1 MTKKLSAPPME
12 LDLDSFIHLTS
23 DDDDDDALNRVPHR
37 TVDEILNDSDSSS
50 SSLSPSDH
58 SYLAKHSSLFEDAN
72 DSRDDVVSV
81 STPKTLS
88 DERPKSA
95 ESLKFNEIEDRLVQ
109 FKANSLSRV
118 RTGDLSGDSFSLGRR
133 VSRPLPPLFGS
144 VRSNAKPGAAL
155 AAAAAASRPV
165 PTPHAA
171 AIKSRRAGSGALQR
185 VLDTEELGGS
195 GLDKLG
201 SSSDVLNGAGSEIAS
216 SDWKS
221 GEEDDKFEDF
231 QSATIEWTV
240 KADVDD
246 KVSVKDEIVE
256 SSHRDGEVFD
266 LEKVP
271 TEVVHTLE
279 EDESRVNDSDEIL
292 LNSSAETGLAASL
305 SIEEESFDL
314 NEGSAISGSYDVKD
328 QNIASDNVEE
338 TASNSTFLDAANSA
352 DKDEKV
358 REDLTL
364 KTQDLEP
371 VEPPSTDGE
380 VNIAGDDWS
389 PKSDVTELVE
399 ERLGQLESK
408 MGSKRTEKKP
418 RLKPLELAEELEK
431 SQASTG
437 LHWEEGA
444 AAQPMR
450 LEGVRRGST
459 TLGYFEIDNNNTITR
474 TISSPA
480 FKRDH
485 GSPQVLAVH
494 LNFIAVGMSRGVVM
508 VVPSKYSAY
517 NADNMDAKILM
528 LGLQGERSHAPVTSM
543 CFNHQGDLL
552 LAGYGDGH
560 ITVWDVQRATAAKV
574 ITGEHSAPVIHTLF
588 LGQDSQVTRQFK
600 AVTGDSKGLVLLH
613 AFSVVPCLI
622 GSPSKHRTGT
632 VLSASP
638 LLLDE
643 SSGSSLMSSQ
653 GNATGSTSSIGSM
666 MGGVVGGDAG
676 WKLFSEGSSLVEE
689 GVVIF
694 VTHQTAL
701 VVRLSPSLEVYAQL
715 NKPDGVREGSMPY
728 TAWKC
733 MTIHSRGL
741 STENTPVEA
750 SERVS
755 LLAIAWDRKVQVA
768 KLVKSELKIYGKWTL
783 ESTAIGVAWLDDQ
796 ILVVLTSTGQLCLF
810 AKDGTVIHQTSFAVD
825 GSGGDDPVAYHTYF
839 TNIFGN
845 PEKAYQNSI
854 AVRGASI
861 YILGPVHLV
870 VSRLLTWK
878 ERIQVLRKAGD
889 WMGAL
894 NMAMTLYDGNS
905 HGVID
910 LPRSL
915 EAVQEAIMPYLVELL
930 LSYVDEVFSYI
941 SVAFCNQIGK
951 MEQLDDPKNRG
962 SSVHFEIKEQFT
974 RVGGVAV
981 EFCVHIKRTDILFD
995 EIFSKFVGVQHRVQS
1010 VLSCYAIVYE
1020 VYTFLELLEPYILKD
1035 MLGSL
1040 PPEIMQ
1046 ALVEHYSSKGWLQ
1059 RVEQC
1064 VLHMDISSLD
1074 FNQVVRLCREHGL
1087 YGALIYL
1094 FNRGLDD
1101 FKAPLEELL
1110 VVLLNRPR
1118 ESASSLGYRMLVYL
1132 KYCFSGLAFPP
1143 GHGTLP
1149 PTRLPSLRTELVQF
1163 LLEDLNALNSQAVSS
1178 LSSTRALPNLYHL
1191 LELDT
1196 EATLDVLRYAFVE
1209 DEITKPDVSLH
1220 DSTDANMEAGKEI
1233 DLMGEIQNLL
1243 VQNTVNALI
1252 HILDISQKNRSSG
1265 SSDIG
1270 SLELWPS
1277 KKDMGHLFEFVAYYV
1292 ACKRANVSKTVLSQ
1306 ILEYLTS
1313 ENKLPQSSSKESVG
1327 TLKRREKQVLALLE
1341 VVPEKDWDASYVL
1354 HLCEKA
1360 EFYQVCGL
1368 IHSIRHQYLTAL
1380 DSYMKDVDEPVHAFS
1395 FINHTLSQLSDTES
1409 AAFRSAV
1416 ISRIPELVNLS
1427 REGTFFLIIDHFNK
1441 ESPHILS
1448 ELRSHP
1454 KSLFLYLKT
1463 VIEVHLSGTLNFSCL
1478 QNDDTMDA
1486 SCGRR
1491 VKNQLYGLEAYLER
1505 ILDFPKLLL
1514 NNPVHVTDEMIELYL
1529 EVIGSSLALLNHLLC
1544 PLKQSNQQSFIPM
1557 IWDLAMQLLTGSSR
1571 CLSSKYVVCLDM
1583 VVASPELTIFPN
1595 NKFCHNI
1602 GYQELLCQYEHTS
1615 VLKFLETFESYRV
1628 EHCLRL
1634 CQEYGIID
1642 AAAFLLERVGDVG
1655 SALLL
1660 TLSGLND
1667 KFNVLETA
1675 VGSILSEK
1683 ASSVDHLNTVLKMKE
1698 VSDIYDILHTCIGLC
1713 QRNTPRLVPEES
1725 ESLWFQLLDS

>member
-185 VLDTEELGGS
+185 VLDTEELAGS

-517 NADNMDAKILM
+517 NADNMDAKVA
-528 LGLQGERSHAPVTSM
+528 S
-543 CFNHQGDLL
+543 
-552 LAGYGDGH
+552 
-560 ITVWDVQRATAAKV
+560 
-574 ITGEHSAPVIHTLF
+574 IHTPVALF
-588 LGQDSQVTRQFK
+588 FFISLT
-600 AVTGDSKGLVLLH
+600 
-613 AFSVVPCLI
+613 I
-622 GSPSKHRTGT
+622 PSK
-632 VLSASP
+632 LYF
-638 LLLDE
+638 LLD
-643 SSGSSLMSSQ
+643 
-653 GNATGSTSSIGSM
+653 
-666 MGGVVGGDAG
+666 
-676 WKLFSEGSSLVEE
+676 F
-689 GVVIF
+689 
-694 VTHQTAL
+694 
-701 VVRLSPSLEVYAQL
+701 
-715 NKPDGVREGSMPY
+715 
-728 TAWKC
+728 
-733 MTIHSRGL
+733 
-741 STENTPVEA
+741 
-750 SERVS
+750 
-755 LLAIAWDRKVQVA
+755 
-768 KLVKSELKIYGKWTL
+768 
-783 ESTAIGVAWLDDQ
+783 
-796 ILVVLTSTGQLCLF
+796 
-810 AKDGTVIHQTSFAVD
+810 
-825 GSGGDDPVAYHTYF
+825 
-839 TNIFGN
+839 
-845 PEKAYQNSI
+845 
-854 AVRGASI
+854 
-861 YILGPVHLV
+861 
-870 VSRLLTWK
+870 
-878 ERIQVLRKAGD
+878 
-889 WMGAL
+889 
-894 NMAMTLYDGNS
+894 
-905 HGVID
+905 
-910 LPRSL
+910 
-915 EAVQEAIMPYLVELL
+915 
-930 LSYVDEVFSYI
+930 
-941 SVAFCNQIGK
+941 
-951 MEQLDDPKNRG
+951 
-962 SSVHFEIKEQFT
+962 
-974 RVGGVAV
+974 
-981 EFCVHIKRTDILFD
+981 
-995 EIFSKFVGVQHRVQS
+995 
-1010 VLSCYAIVYE
+1010 
-1020 VYTFLELLEPYILKD
+1020 
-1035 MLGSL
+1035 
-1040 PPEIMQ
+1040 
-1046 ALVEHYSSKGWLQ
+1046 
-1059 RVEQC
+1059 
-1064 VLHMDISSLD
+1064 
-1074 FNQVVRLCREHGL
+1074 
-1087 YGALIYL
+1087 
-1094 FNRGLDD
+1094 
-1101 FKAPLEELL
+1101 
-1110 VVLLNRPR
+1110 
-1118 ESASSLGYRMLVYL
+1118 
-1132 KYCFSGLAFPP
+1132 
-1143 GHGTLP
+1143 
-1149 PTRLPSLRTELVQF
+1149 
-1163 LLEDLNALNSQAVSS
+1163 
-1178 LSSTRALPNLYHL
+1178 
-1191 LELDT
+1191 
-1196 EATLDVLRYAFVE
+1196 
-1209 DEITKPDVSLH
+1209 
-1220 DSTDANMEAGKEI
+1220 
-1233 DLMGEIQNLL
+1233 
-1243 VQNTVNALI
+1243 
-1252 HILDISQKNRSSG
+1252 
-1265 SSDIG
+1265 
-1270 SLELWPS
+1270 
-1277 KKDMGHLFEFVAYYV
+1277 
-1292 ACKRANVSKTVLSQ
+1292 
-1306 ILEYLTS
+1306 
-1313 ENKLPQSSSKESVG
+1313 
-1327 TLKRREKQVLALLE
+1327 
-1341 VVPEKDWDASYVL
+1341 
-1354 HLCEKA
+1354 
-1360 EFYQVCGL
+1360 
-1368 IHSIRHQYLTAL
+1368 
-1380 DSYMKDVDEPVHAFS
+1380 
-1395 FINHTLSQLSDTES
+1395 
-1409 AAFRSAV
+1409 
-1416 ISRIPELVNLS
+1416 
-1427 REGTFFLIIDHFNK
+1427 
-1441 ESPHILS
+1441 
-1448 ELRSHP
+1448 
-1454 KSLFLYLKT
+1454 
-1463 VIEVHLSGTLNFSCL
+1463 
-1478 QNDDTMDA
+1478 
-1486 SCGRR
+1486 
-1491 VKNQLYGLEAYLER
+1491 
-1505 ILDFPKLLL
+1505 
-1514 NNPVHVTDEMIELYL
+1514 
-1529 EVIGSSLALLNHLLC
+1529 
-1544 PLKQSNQQSFIPM
+1544 
-1557 IWDLAMQLLTGSSR
+1557 
-1571 CLSSKYVVCLDM
+1571 
-1583 VVASPELTIFPN
+1583 
-1595 NKFCHNI
+1595 
-1602 GYQELLCQYEHTS
+1602 
-1615 VLKFLETFESYRV
+1615 
-1628 EHCLRL
+1628 
-1634 CQEYGIID
+1634 
-1642 AAAFLLERVGDVG
+1642 
-1655 SALLL
+1655 
-1660 TLSGLND
+1660 
-1667 KFNVLETA
+1667 
-1675 VGSILSEK
+1675 
-1683 ASSVDHLNTVLKMKE
+1683 
-1698 VSDIYDILHTCIGLC
+1698 
-1713 QRNTPRLVPEES
+1713 
-1725 ESLWFQLLDS
+1725 

>member
-292 LNSSAETGLAASL
+292 LNSSAETGLTASL

-517 NADNMDAKILM
+517 NADNMDAKVA
-528 LGLQGERSHAPVTSM
+528 S
-543 CFNHQGDLL
+543 
-552 LAGYGDGH
+552 
-560 ITVWDVQRATAAKV
+560 
-574 ITGEHSAPVIHTLF
+574 IHTPVALF
-588 LGQDSQVTRQFK
+588 FFISLT
-600 AVTGDSKGLVLLH
+600 
-613 AFSVVPCLI
+613 I
-622 GSPSKHRTGT
+622 PSK
-632 VLSASP
+632 LYF
-638 LLLDE
+638 LLD
-643 SSGSSLMSSQ
+643 
-653 GNATGSTSSIGSM
+653 
-666 MGGVVGGDAG
+666 
-676 WKLFSEGSSLVEE
+676 F
-689 GVVIF
+689 
-694 VTHQTAL
+694 
-701 VVRLSPSLEVYAQL
+701 
-715 NKPDGVREGSMPY
+715 
-728 TAWKC
+728 
-733 MTIHSRGL
+733 
-741 STENTPVEA
+741 
-750 SERVS
+750 
-755 LLAIAWDRKVQVA
+755 
-768 KLVKSELKIYGKWTL
+768 
-783 ESTAIGVAWLDDQ
+783 
-796 ILVVLTSTGQLCLF
+796 
-810 AKDGTVIHQTSFAVD
+810 
-825 GSGGDDPVAYHTYF
+825 
-839 TNIFGN
+839 
-845 PEKAYQNSI
+845 
-854 AVRGASI
+854 
-861 YILGPVHLV
+861 
-870 VSRLLTWK
+870 
-878 ERIQVLRKAGD
+878 
-889 WMGAL
+889 
-894 NMAMTLYDGNS
+894 
-905 HGVID
+905 
-910 LPRSL
+910 
-915 EAVQEAIMPYLVELL
+915 
-930 LSYVDEVFSYI
+930 
-941 SVAFCNQIGK
+941 
-951 MEQLDDPKNRG
+951 
-962 SSVHFEIKEQFT
+962 
-974 RVGGVAV
+974 
-981 EFCVHIKRTDILFD
+981 
-995 EIFSKFVGVQHRVQS
+995 
-1010 VLSCYAIVYE
+1010 
-1020 VYTFLELLEPYILKD
+1020 
-1035 MLGSL
+1035 
-1040 PPEIMQ
+1040 
-1046 ALVEHYSSKGWLQ
+1046 
-1059 RVEQC
+1059 
-1064 VLHMDISSLD
+1064 
-1074 FNQVVRLCREHGL
+1074 
-1087 YGALIYL
+1087 
-1094 FNRGLDD
+1094 
-1101 FKAPLEELL
+1101 
-1110 VVLLNRPR
+1110 
-1118 ESASSLGYRMLVYL
+1118 
-1132 KYCFSGLAFPP
+1132 
-1143 GHGTLP
+1143 
-1149 PTRLPSLRTELVQF
+1149 
-1163 LLEDLNALNSQAVSS
+1163 
-1178 LSSTRALPNLYHL
+1178 
-1191 LELDT
+1191 
-1196 EATLDVLRYAFVE
+1196 
-1209 DEITKPDVSLH
+1209 
-1220 DSTDANMEAGKEI
+1220 
-1233 DLMGEIQNLL
+1233 
-1243 VQNTVNALI
+1243 
-1252 HILDISQKNRSSG
+1252 
-1265 SSDIG
+1265 
-1270 SLELWPS
+1270 
-1277 KKDMGHLFEFVAYYV
+1277 
-1292 ACKRANVSKTVLSQ
+1292 
-1306 ILEYLTS
+1306 
-1313 ENKLPQSSSKESVG
+1313 
-1327 TLKRREKQVLALLE
+1327 
-1341 VVPEKDWDASYVL
+1341 
-1354 HLCEKA
+1354 
-1360 EFYQVCGL
+1360 
-1368 IHSIRHQYLTAL
+1368 
-1380 DSYMKDVDEPVHAFS
+1380 
-1395 FINHTLSQLSDTES
+1395 
-1409 AAFRSAV
+1409 
-1416 ISRIPELVNLS
+1416 
-1427 REGTFFLIIDHFNK
+1427 
-1441 ESPHILS
+1441 
-1448 ELRSHP
+1448 
-1454 KSLFLYLKT
+1454 
-1463 VIEVHLSGTLNFSCL
+1463 
-1478 QNDDTMDA
+1478 
-1486 SCGRR
+1486 
-1491 VKNQLYGLEAYLER
+1491 
-1505 ILDFPKLLL
+1505 
-1514 NNPVHVTDEMIELYL
+1514 
-1529 EVIGSSLALLNHLLC
+1529 
-1544 PLKQSNQQSFIPM
+1544 
-1557 IWDLAMQLLTGSSR
+1557 
-1571 CLSSKYVVCLDM
+1571 
-1583 VVASPELTIFPN
+1583 
-1595 NKFCHNI
+1595 
-1602 GYQELLCQYEHTS
+1602 
-1615 VLKFLETFESYRV
+1615 
-1628 EHCLRL
+1628 
-1634 CQEYGIID
+1634 
-1642 AAAFLLERVGDVG
+1642 
-1655 SALLL
+1655 
-1660 TLSGLND
+1660 
-1667 KFNVLETA
+1667 
-1675 VGSILSEK
+1675 
-1683 ASSVDHLNTVLKMKE
+1683 
-1698 VSDIYDILHTCIGLC
+1698 
-1713 QRNTPRLVPEES
+1713 
-1725 ESLWFQLLDS
+1725 

>member
-95 ESLKFNEIEDRLVQ
+95 ESQKFNEIEDRLVQ

-517 NADNMDAKILM
+517 NADNMDAKVA
-528 LGLQGERSHAPVTSM
+528 S
-543 CFNHQGDLL
+543 
-552 LAGYGDGH
+552 
-560 ITVWDVQRATAAKV
+560 
-574 ITGEHSAPVIHTLF
+574 IHTPVALF
-588 LGQDSQVTRQFK
+588 FFISLT
-600 AVTGDSKGLVLLH
+600 
-613 AFSVVPCLI
+613 I
-622 GSPSKHRTGT
+622 PSK
-632 VLSASP
+632 LYF
-638 LLLDE
+638 LLD
-643 SSGSSLMSSQ
+643 
-653 GNATGSTSSIGSM
+653 
-666 MGGVVGGDAG
+666 
-676 WKLFSEGSSLVEE
+676 F
-689 GVVIF
+689 
-694 VTHQTAL
+694 
-701 VVRLSPSLEVYAQL
+701 
-715 NKPDGVREGSMPY
+715 
-728 TAWKC
+728 
-733 MTIHSRGL
+733 
-741 STENTPVEA
+741 
-750 SERVS
+750 
-755 LLAIAWDRKVQVA
+755 
-768 KLVKSELKIYGKWTL
+768 
-783 ESTAIGVAWLDDQ
+783 
-796 ILVVLTSTGQLCLF
+796 
-810 AKDGTVIHQTSFAVD
+810 
-825 GSGGDDPVAYHTYF
+825 
-839 TNIFGN
+839 
-845 PEKAYQNSI
+845 
-854 AVRGASI
+854 
-861 YILGPVHLV
+861 
-870 VSRLLTWK
+870 
-878 ERIQVLRKAGD
+878 
-889 WMGAL
+889 
-894 NMAMTLYDGNS
+894 
-905 HGVID
+905 
-910 LPRSL
+910 
-915 EAVQEAIMPYLVELL
+915 
-930 LSYVDEVFSYI
+930 
-941 SVAFCNQIGK
+941 
-951 MEQLDDPKNRG
+951 
-962 SSVHFEIKEQFT
+962 
-974 RVGGVAV
+974 
-981 EFCVHIKRTDILFD
+981 
-995 EIFSKFVGVQHRVQS
+995 
-1010 VLSCYAIVYE
+1010 
-1020 VYTFLELLEPYILKD
+1020 
-1035 MLGSL
+1035 
-1040 PPEIMQ
+1040 
-1046 ALVEHYSSKGWLQ
+1046 
-1059 RVEQC
+1059 
-1064 VLHMDISSLD
+1064 
-1074 FNQVVRLCREHGL
+1074 
-1087 YGALIYL
+1087 
-1094 FNRGLDD
+1094 
-1101 FKAPLEELL
+1101 
-1110 VVLLNRPR
+1110 
-1118 ESASSLGYRMLVYL
+1118 
-1132 KYCFSGLAFPP
+1132 
-1143 GHGTLP
+1143 
-1149 PTRLPSLRTELVQF
+1149 
-1163 LLEDLNALNSQAVSS
+1163 
-1178 LSSTRALPNLYHL
+1178 
-1191 LELDT
+1191 
-1196 EATLDVLRYAFVE
+1196 
-1209 DEITKPDVSLH
+1209 
-1220 DSTDANMEAGKEI
+1220 
-1233 DLMGEIQNLL
+1233 
-1243 VQNTVNALI
+1243 
-1252 HILDISQKNRSSG
+1252 
-1265 SSDIG
+1265 
-1270 SLELWPS
+1270 
-1277 KKDMGHLFEFVAYYV
+1277 
-1292 ACKRANVSKTVLSQ
+1292 
-1306 ILEYLTS
+1306 
-1313 ENKLPQSSSKESVG
+1313 
-1327 TLKRREKQVLALLE
+1327 
-1341 VVPEKDWDASYVL
+1341 
-1354 HLCEKA
+1354 
-1360 EFYQVCGL
+1360 
-1368 IHSIRHQYLTAL
+1368 
-1380 DSYMKDVDEPVHAFS
+1380 
-1395 FINHTLSQLSDTES
+1395 
-1409 AAFRSAV
+1409 
-1416 ISRIPELVNLS
+1416 
-1427 REGTFFLIIDHFNK
+1427 
-1441 ESPHILS
+1441 
-1448 ELRSHP
+1448 
-1454 KSLFLYLKT
+1454 
-1463 VIEVHLSGTLNFSCL
+1463 
-1478 QNDDTMDA
+1478 
-1486 SCGRR
+1486 
-1491 VKNQLYGLEAYLER
+1491 
-1505 ILDFPKLLL
+1505 
-1514 NNPVHVTDEMIELYL
+1514 
-1529 EVIGSSLALLNHLLC
+1529 
-1544 PLKQSNQQSFIPM
+1544 
-1557 IWDLAMQLLTGSSR
+1557 
-1571 CLSSKYVVCLDM
+1571 
-1583 VVASPELTIFPN
+1583 
-1595 NKFCHNI
+1595 
-1602 GYQELLCQYEHTS
+1602 
-1615 VLKFLETFESYRV
+1615 
-1628 EHCLRL
+1628 
-1634 CQEYGIID
+1634 
-1642 AAAFLLERVGDVG
+1642 
-1655 SALLL
+1655 
-1660 TLSGLND
+1660 
-1667 KFNVLETA
+1667 
-1675 VGSILSEK
+1675 
-1683 ASSVDHLNTVLKMKE
+1683 
-1698 VSDIYDILHTCIGLC
+1698 
-1713 QRNTPRLVPEES
+1713 
-1725 ESLWFQLLDS
+1725 

>member
-109 FKANSLSRV
+109 FKANSLSRIECE
-118 RTGDLSGDSFSLGRR
+118 
-133 VSRPLPPLFGS
+133 
-144 VRSNAKPGAAL
+144 AGAAL

-256 SSHRDGEVFD
+256 SSHRDG
-266 LEKVP
+266 
-271 TEVVHTLE
+271 
-279 EDESRVNDSDEIL
+279 
-292 LNSSAETGLAASL
+292 LAASL

-358 REDLTL
+358 REDLTISTL

-613 AFSVVPCLI
+613 AFSVVPLLNRFSIKTQCLLD
-622 GSPSKHRTGT
+622 GQRTGT

-845 PEKAYQNSI
+845 PEKLI
-854 AVRGASI
+854 
-861 YILGPVHLV
+861 
-870 VSRLLTWK
+870 
-878 ERIQVLRKAGD
+878 RIVLRKAGD

-962 SSVHFEIKEQFT
+962 SSVHSEIKEQFT

-981 EFCVHIKRTDILFD
+981 EFCVHIKRTDILLTK
-995 EIFSKFVGVQHRVQS
+995 FSQNLWVFNIES

-1110 VVLLNRPR
+1110 VILLNRPR
-1118 ESASSLGYRMLVYL
+1118 ESASSLGYV
-1132 KYCFSGLAFPP
+1132 
-1143 GHGTLP
+1143 
-1149 PTRLPSLRTELVQF
+1149 
-1163 LLEDLNALNSQAVSS
+1163 
-1178 LSSTRALPNLYHL
+1178 
-1191 LELDT
+1191 
-1196 EATLDVLRYAFVE
+1196 VL
-1209 DEITKPDVSLH
+1209 VSL
-1220 DSTDANMEAGKEI
+1220 
-1233 DLMGEIQNLL
+1233 
-1243 VQNTVNALI
+1243 LI
-1252 HILDISQKNRSSG
+1252 N
-1265 SSDIG
+1265 
-1270 SLELWPS
+1270 
-1277 KKDMGHLFEFVAYYV
+1277 
-1292 ACKRANVSKTVLSQ
+1292 
-1306 ILEYLTS
+1306 
-1313 ENKLPQSSSKESVG
+1313 
-1327 TLKRREKQVLALLE
+1327 
-1341 VVPEKDWDASYVL
+1341 
-1354 HLCEKA
+1354 
-1360 EFYQVCGL
+1360 
-1368 IHSIRHQYLTAL
+1368 
-1380 DSYMKDVDEPVHAFS
+1380 
-1395 FINHTLSQLSDTES
+1395 
-1409 AAFRSAV
+1409 
-1416 ISRIPELVNLS
+1416 
-1427 REGTFFLIIDHFNK
+1427 
-1441 ESPHILS
+1441 
-1448 ELRSHP
+1448 
-1454 KSLFLYLKT
+1454 
-1463 VIEVHLSGTLNFSCL
+1463 
-1478 QNDDTMDA
+1478 
-1486 SCGRR
+1486 
-1491 VKNQLYGLEAYLER
+1491 
-1505 ILDFPKLLL
+1505 
-1514 NNPVHVTDEMIELYL
+1514 
-1529 EVIGSSLALLNHLLC
+1529 
-1544 PLKQSNQQSFIPM
+1544 
-1557 IWDLAMQLLTGSSR
+1557 
-1571 CLSSKYVVCLDM
+1571 
-1583 VVASPELTIFPN
+1583 
-1595 NKFCHNI
+1595 
-1602 GYQELLCQYEHTS
+1602 
-1615 VLKFLETFESYRV
+1615 
-1628 EHCLRL
+1628 
-1634 CQEYGIID
+1634 
-1642 AAAFLLERVGDVG
+1642 
-1655 SALLL
+1655 
-1660 TLSGLND
+1660 
-1667 KFNVLETA
+1667 
-1675 VGSILSEK
+1675 
-1683 ASSVDHLNTVLKMKE
+1683 
-1698 VSDIYDILHTCIGLC
+1698 
-1713 QRNTPRLVPEES
+1713 
-1725 ESLWFQLLDS
+1725 